1 MTNGSDISLLLTG
14 RITAADEL
22 KETAPTGT
30 LSLAYEQRSRSRL
43 RARLEDGRE
52 VGMLLPRGETLSHGD
67 LLTSEQGDVIRIQAA
82 AEPVSRAD
90 TDDPLLLAR
99 AAYHLGNRH
108 VALQI
113 EAGRLRWLH
122 DHVLDAMVQ
131 GLGLSVTAEQSPF
144 EPEPGAYG
152 SVGHG
157 HGHGHG
163 LGSGEP
169 GPAAERDHHRDEPGR
184 GQAPHRHEAR
194 QGYGDVD

>member
-1 MTNGSDISLLLTG
+1 MTNGSDISLLLIG

-52 VGMLLPRGETLSHGD
+52 VGILLPRGETLSHGD
-67 LLTSEQGDVIRIQAA
+67 LLTSEQGEVIRIQAA
-82 AEPVSRAD
+82 AEPVSCAD

-152 SVGHG
+152 SVVHG
-157 HGHGHG
+157 HSHGQ
-163 LGSGEP
+163 GSGEP
-169 GPAAERDHHRDEPGR
+169 APAAAHHHHRDEPGH
-184 GQAPHRHEAR
+184 GQAPNRHEAR